1 MDWRRLVRVLL
12 EPAKDPLLDSFGVS
26 AGRVKALRLRLSEQ
40 LADLRGRTGCLRDP
54 AFQAHMKN
62 LEAEHARLLEVE
74 QRVGRELDTHRARRD
89 LLNARQTATEAQ
101 DRLLDLVAALDDAN
115 ARATALVET
124 SQEMRI

>member
-1 MDWRRLVRVLL
+1 MDWRRVVRVLL

-26 AGRVKALRLRLSEQ
+26 TGRVKALRLRLSEQ
-40 LADLRGRTGCLRDP
+40 LGDLRSRTGRLQDP
-54 AFQAHMKN
+54 SFRACMTD

-74 QRVGRELDTHRARRD
+74 QRVGNELDTHRARRD
-89 LLNARQTATEAQ
+89 LLNAGLTAAEAQ

-124 SQEMRI
+124 AQEMRV